1 MKSQSVSVQEDLK
14 IEFKMPEK
22 EPEETKV
29 QAQAHAQAQTETKK
43 PEKTYNDA
51 DSAVDVFDANH
62 AYMDLSCSKY

>member
-22 EPEETKV
+22 EPEETK
-29 QAQAHAQAQTETKK
+29 APAQAQTETKK

>member
-1 MKSQSVSVQEDLK
+1 MEL
-14 IEFKMPEK
+14 KMPEK
-22 EPEETKV
+22 EPERPPERPRPEEPK
-29 QAQAHAQAQTETKK
+29 AQTETKK